1 MIDQGLVCFGNLPE
15 LFSGGT
21 DPKVWMVAADEYSI
35 RMADRFVIRISRNA
49 ENSVEVHA
57 ASLQKTI
64 KVLMEVGR
72 GVRRDCRLMPAV
84 LTWRCAHPCRASNLT

>member
-35 RMADRFVIRISRNA
+35 RTADCFVIRISRNA

-64 KVLMEVGR
+64 KVLMEGWP
-72 GVRRDCRLMPAV
+72 RRPSRLPAYAGGARV
-84 LTWRCAHPCRASNLT
+84 ALRTSSSRE